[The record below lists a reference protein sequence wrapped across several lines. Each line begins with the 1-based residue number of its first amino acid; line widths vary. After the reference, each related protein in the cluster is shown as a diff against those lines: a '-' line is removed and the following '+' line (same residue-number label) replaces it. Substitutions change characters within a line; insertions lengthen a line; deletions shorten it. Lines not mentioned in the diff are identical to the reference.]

1 MARKRNNRR
10 GDDSDDEPAPAA
22 AAAPVEEDKKGN
34 KKDKKKGGK
43 KHQDDDDDDAAE
55 DQTPVPAASTAS
67 KKKDKKGKKKQAF
80 EEEET
85 VQVEE
90 EEEEEDPYAAVA
102 ASLAS
107 KKKDKKKDKKKQA
120 FVEEVQ
126 EEEEEEEDEYAAAAA
141 AIAAKKKDK
150 KKDKKKPAS
159 FEDLNDDDGEEEE
172 DPYAAV
178 AASLASK
185 KKDKKKDKKKQAF
198 VEEVQDAEEDEEEEV
213 DEYAAAA
220 AAIAAK
226 KKDKKKDKKKAAEVV
241 EEVEEEEE
249 EEAEVQADEEEEE
262 EAVEEIVEKKPKS
275 EADKKKDKK
284 AKKKAA
290 MAAALLETI
299 EKDEAAAADEVET
312 KVKKEKKDRKEG
324 KKLSNKERR
333 KLKEEAEAV
342 ERDEEYHR
350 AANPMDGK
358 QFSVSQQAFT
368 EDANWENATD
378 IHIDNFTI
386 NAHNK
391 LLYENASLHINHGGK
406 YGLVGPN
413 GQGKTTI
420 LKMIALG
427 ELKIPPKIDC
437 LYVEQ
442 EVVADDTRA
451 VDAVLKADAERW
463 ALLEE
468 EKQLLAALES
478 GPNDVMDE
486 RLNDVYEQLAGMN
499 ASAAEARARRIL
511 FGLGFDSQMQEKATK
526 DFSGGWRMRISLA
539 KALYVEPTLLM
550 LDEPT
555 NHLDLNAVIWLDDY
569 LQKWKKTLLIVSH
582 DADFLNSVCGEIL
595 HLESKKLVSYKGN
608 YDQFKEMEVQKRK
621 QAEKAWEKQ
630 QKQLRALKAK
640 GTSSTKATD
649 IVKKAREPGARAEK
663 KKAKSS
669 VESAQDSGKSM
680 ELLERPREYTVKFSF
695 QEITQLSPPILE
707 VREVSFKYGDGPY
720 LFKEVDFGI
729 DTDSRVCIVGPNGV
743 GKSTLLKVITGD
755 LNIEEG
761 EVRRNGRLRM
771 GVYNQHFVDKLP
783 MGETPVEYLRRLFQ
797 DITYQD
803 ARNLLGKVGLEGHA
817 HEIKNRLLSGGQ
829 KARVV
834 LAELI
839 LMNPHVL
846 VLDEPTNNLDI
857 ESIDALCEALNQFD
871 GGVVVVTHDARLI
884 EAINCVLW
892 VVGDQDCVAYNGT
905 FHEYKNAILEDI
917 MKKSEMEESRIADNA
932 AKKAEKRAEKMAK
945 K

>member
-22 AAAPVEEDKKGN
+22 AASPPAEENAKGS
-34 KKDKKKGGK
+34 KKDKSKGGK
-43 KHQDDDDDDAAE
+43 KQQAAAVVVDENDDEDEEDPYVQAA
-55 DQTPVPAASTAS
+55 AAAAS
-67 KKKDKKGKKKQAF
+67 KKKDKKKDKKNKQAYADEDDEVDNVPAEDDEEDDPYVQAAAAAAAKKKDKKKDKKKQA
-80 EEEET
+80 
-85 VQVEE
+85 VVVVEDVDE
-90 EEEEEDPYAAVA
+90 ASDEEEDPYVLAAA
-102 ASLAS
+102 AAAA

-120 FVEEVQ
+120 FVAEHVEAADDDNDDDDADDPYVQ
-126 EEEEEEEDEYAAAAA
+126 AAAAA
-141 AIAAKKKDK
+141 AAKKKDK
-150 KKDKKKPAS
+150 KKDKKKQ
-159 FEDLNDDDGEEEE
+159 
-172 DPYAAV
+172 AV
-178 AASLASK
+178 
-185 KKDKKKDKKKQAF
+185 
-198 VEEVQDAEEDEEEEV
+198 VIEEVESEVDDTDIVVEGIEQAAAADEEEEEEV
-213 DEYAAAA
+213 VETKVVPASDA
-220 AAIAAK
+220 
-226 KKDKKKDKKKAAEVV
+226 DKKKDKKKA
-241 EEVEEEEE
+241 
-249 EEAEVQADEEEEE
+249 
-262 EAVEEIVEKKPKS
+262 
-275 EADKKKDKK
+275 
-284 AKKKAA
+284 KKKAA
-290 MAAALLETI
+290 FAAALLETI
-299 EKDEAAAADEVET
+299 EKLDDAANDPTTTSSEAAA
-312 KVKKEKKDRKEG
+312 KKKKDRSAKDG

-333 KLKEEAEAV
+333 KLKEDADAT
-342 ERDEEYHR
+342 ERDAEYHR

-391 LLYENASLHINHGGK
+391 LLYDNASLHINHGGK

-427 ELKIPPKIDC
+427 ELRIPPKIDC

-468 EKQLLAALES
+468 ETALLAQLDEAPSDQL
-478 GPNDVMDE
+478 DE
-486 RLNDVYEQLAGMN
+486 RLNEVYEQLAGMN

-511 FGLGFDSQMQEKATK
+511 FGLGFDSDMQEKVTK

-595 HLESKKLVSYKGN
+595 HLESKKIVSYKGN
-608 YDQFKEMEVQKRK
+608 YDMFKEMEVQKRK

-640 GTSSTKATD
+640 GASSSKASD
-649 IVKKAREPGARAEK
+649 IVKKQREPGARADK

-669 VESAQDSGKSM
+669 VESAQDSGKTL

-695 QEITQLSPPILE
+695 KEITQLSPPILE
-707 VREVSFKYGDGPY
+707 VREVSFKYGNGPY
-720 LFKEVDFGI
+720 LFKDVDFGL
-729 DTDSRVCIVGPNGV
+729 DTGSRVCIVGPNGV

-755 LNIEEG
+755 LTIEEG

-839 LMNPHVL
+839 LMNPHML

-857 ESIDALCEALNQFD
+857 ESIDALCDALNAFD

-884 EAINCVLW
+884 AAINCVLW
-892 VVGDQDCVAYNGT
+892 VVGDQDCIAYNGT
-905 FHEYKNAILEDI
+905 FEEYKSAILDDI
-917 MKKSEMEESRIADNA
+917 MKKAEHEASRIQDNA
-932 AKKAEKRAEKMAK
+932 AKKAEKRAEKYK

>member
-22 AAAPVEEDKKGN
+22 AAPVEEEKKGG
-34 KKDKKKGGK
+34 KKDKKKGSK
-43 KHQDDDDDDAAE
+43 RHDDDEDVEAAVE
-55 DQTPVPAASTAS
+55 DPYVQAAANVAS
-67 KKKDKKGKKKQAF
+67 KKKDKKKDKKKQSEAEEETEQIEEEEDEDPYLQAAASVASRKKDKRKDKKKQAF
-80 EEEET
+80 VEE
-85 VQVEE
+85 VEE
-90 EEEEEDPYAAVA
+90 EEEEEDPYEQAAAAA
-102 ASLAS
+102 ASKKKDKKKDKKKQVVVEEVEEEEEEEEDPYEQAAAATAS

-120 FVEEVQ
+120 VVEEVE
-126 EEEEEEEDEYAAAAA
+126 EEEEEEED
-141 AIAAKKKDK
+141 
-150 KKDKKKPAS
+150 
-159 FEDLNDDDGEEEE
+159 
-172 DPYAAV
+172 PYEQAAAV
-178 AASLASK
+178 AASK
-185 KKDKKKDKKKQAF
+185 KKDKKKDKKQT
-198 VEEVQDAEEDEEEEV
+198 
-213 DEYAAAA
+213 
-220 AAIAAK
+220 
-226 KKDKKKDKKKAAEVV
+226 VV
-241 EEVEEEEE
+241 EEVEEDEAENEELAE
-249 EEAEVQADEEEEE
+249 ATEDAEVQE
-262 EAVEEIVEKKPKS
+262 VEVVEEKKPKTDA
-275 EADKKKDKK
+275 EKKKEKK
-284 AKKKAA
+284 AKSKKA
-290 MAAALLETI
+290 MAAALLAEI
-299 EKDEAAAADEVET
+299 EKDEEEKKEGAEEEKT
-312 KVKKEKKDRKEG
+312 PKKEKKERKEG

-333 KLKEEAEAV
+333 KLKEEAEAA
-342 ERDEEYHR
+342 ERDAEYHR

-427 ELKIPPKIDC
+427 ELRIPPKIDC

-451 VDAVLKADAERW
+451 VDAVLKADADRW

-468 EKQLLAALES
+468 EKNLLAELENN
-478 GPNDVMDE
+478 PNDQLDE
-486 RLNDVYEQLAGMN
+486 RLNEVYEQLAGMN

-511 FGLGFDSQMQEKATK
+511 FGLGFDSAMQEKATK

-582 DADFLNSVCGEIL
+582 DADFLNSVCSEIL
-595 HLESKKLVSYKGN
+595 HLENKKLVSYKGN

-640 GTSSTKATD
+640 GTSSSKATD
-649 IVKKAREPGARAEK
+649 IVKKQREPGARAEK

-669 VESAQDSGKSM
+669 VESAQDSGKTM

-695 QEITQLSPPILE
+695 KEITQLSPPILE

-720 LFKEVDFGI
+720 LFNNVDFGL

-743 GKSTLLKVITGD
+743 GKSTLLKIITGD

-839 LMNPHVL
+839 LMNPHML

-857 ESIDALCEALNQFD
+857 ESIDALCEALNEYD

-892 VVGDQDCVAYNGT
+892 VVGDNDCVAYNGT
-905 FHEYKNAILEDI
+905 FEDYKNAILEDI
-917 MKKSEMEESRIADNA
+917 MKKAENEEARIQDNA
-932 AKKAEKRAEKMAK
+932 AKKAEKRAEKFK

>member
-22 AAAPVEEDKKGN
+22 AAAPPAEENAKGS
-34 KKDKKKGGK
+34 KKDKSKGGK
-43 KHQDDDDDDAAE
+43 KQQAAAVVVDENDDEDEEDPYVQAA
-55 DQTPVPAASTAS
+55 AAAAS
-67 KKKDKKGKKKQAF
+67 KKKDKKKDKKNKQAYADEDDEVDNVPAEDDEEDDPYVQAAAAAAAKKKDKKKDKKKQA
-80 EEEET
+80 
-85 VQVEE
+85 VVVVEDVDE
-90 EEEEEDPYAAVA
+90 ASDEEEDPYVLAAA
-102 ASLAS
+102 AAAA

-120 FVEEVQ
+120 FVAEHVEAADDDNDDDDADDPYVQ
-126 EEEEEEEDEYAAAAA
+126 AAAAA
-141 AIAAKKKDK
+141 AAKKKDK
-150 KKDKKKPAS
+150 KKDKKKQ
-159 FEDLNDDDGEEEE
+159 
-172 DPYAAV
+172 AV
-178 AASLASK
+178 
-185 KKDKKKDKKKQAF
+185 
-198 VEEVQDAEEDEEEEV
+198 VIEEVESEVDDTDIVVEGIEQAAAADEEEEEEV
-213 DEYAAAA
+213 VETKVVPASDA
-220 AAIAAK
+220 
-226 KKDKKKDKKKAAEVV
+226 DKKKDKKKA
-241 EEVEEEEE
+241 
-249 EEAEVQADEEEEE
+249 
-262 EAVEEIVEKKPKS
+262 
-275 EADKKKDKK
+275 
-284 AKKKAA
+284 KKKAA
-290 MAAALLETI
+290 FAAALLETI
-299 EKDEAAAADEVET
+299 EKLDDAANDPTTTSSEAAA
-312 KVKKEKKDRKEG
+312 KKKKDRSAKDG

-333 KLKEEAEAV
+333 KLKEDADAT
-342 ERDEEYHR
+342 ERDAEYHR

-391 LLYENASLHINHGGK
+391 LLYDNASLHINHGGK

-427 ELKIPPKIDC
+427 ELRIPPKIDC

-468 EKQLLAALES
+468 ETALLAQLDEAPSDQL
-478 GPNDVMDE
+478 DE
-486 RLNDVYEQLAGMN
+486 RLNEVYEQLAGMN

-511 FGLGFDSQMQEKATK
+511 FGLGFDSDMQEKVTK

-595 HLESKKLVSYKGN
+595 HLESKKIVSYKGN
-608 YDQFKEMEVQKRK
+608 YDMFKEMEVQKRK

-640 GTSSTKATD
+640 GASSSKASD
-649 IVKKAREPGARAEK
+649 IVKKQREPGARADK

-669 VESAQDSGKSM
+669 VESAQDSGKTL

-695 QEITQLSPPILE
+695 KEITQLSPPILE
-707 VREVSFKYGDGPY
+707 VREVSFKYGNGPY
-720 LFKEVDFGI
+720 LFKDVDFGL
-729 DTDSRVCIVGPNGV
+729 DTGSRVCIVGPNGV

-755 LNIEEG
+755 LTIEEG

-839 LMNPHVL
+839 LMNPHML

-857 ESIDALCEALNQFD
+857 ESIDALCDALNAFD

-884 EAINCVLW
+884 AAINCVLW
-892 VVGDQDCVAYNGT
+892 VVGDQDCIAYNGT
-905 FHEYKNAILEDI
+905 FEEYKSAILDDI
-917 MKKSEMEESRIADNA
+917 MKKAEHEASRIQDNA
-932 AKKAEKRAEKMAK
+932 AKKAEKRAEKYK

>member
-22 AAAPVEEDKKGN
+22 AAAPPAEENAKGS
-34 KKDKKKGGK
+34 KKDKSKGGK
-43 KHQDDDDDDAAE
+43 KQQAAAVVVDENDDEVEEDPYVQAA
-55 DQTPVPAASTAS
+55 AAAAS
-67 KKKDKKGKKKQAF
+67 KKKDKKKDKKNKQAYADEDDEVDNVPAEDDEEDDPYVQAAAAAAAKKKDKKKDKKKQA
-80 EEEET
+80 
-85 VQVEE
+85 VVVVEDVDE
-90 EEEEEDPYAAVA
+90 ASDEEEDPYVQAAA
-102 ASLAS
+102 AAAA

-120 FVEEVQ
+120 FVAEHVEAADDDNDDDDADDPYVQ
-126 EEEEEEEDEYAAAAA
+126 AAAAA
-141 AIAAKKKDK
+141 AAKKKDK
-150 KKDKKKPAS
+150 KKDKKKQ
-159 FEDLNDDDGEEEE
+159 
-172 DPYAAV
+172 AV
-178 AASLASK
+178 
-185 KKDKKKDKKKQAF
+185 
-198 VEEVQDAEEDEEEEV
+198 VIEEVESEVDDTDIVVEDIEQAAAADEEEDEEVVETKV
-213 DEYAAAA
+213 VPASDA
-220 AAIAAK
+220 
-226 KKDKKKDKKKAAEVV
+226 DKKKDKKKA
-241 EEVEEEEE
+241 
-249 EEAEVQADEEEEE
+249 
-262 EAVEEIVEKKPKS
+262 
-275 EADKKKDKK
+275 
-284 AKKKAA
+284 KKKAA
-290 MAAALLETI
+290 FAAALLETI
-299 EKDEAAAADEVET
+299 EKLDDAANDPTTTSSEAAA
-312 KVKKEKKDRKEG
+312 KKKKDRSAKDG

-333 KLKEEAEAV
+333 KLKEDADAT
-342 ERDEEYHR
+342 ERDAEYHR

-391 LLYENASLHINHGGK
+391 LLYDNASLHINHGGK

-427 ELKIPPKIDC
+427 ELRIPPKIDC

-468 EKQLLAALES
+468 ETALLAELDEAPSDQL
-478 GPNDVMDE
+478 DE
-486 RLNDVYEQLAGMN
+486 RLNEVYEQLAGMN

-511 FGLGFDSQMQEKATK
+511 FGLGFDSDMQEKVTK

-595 HLESKKLVSYKGN
+595 HLESKKIVSYKGN
-608 YDQFKEMEVQKRK
+608 YDMFKEMEVQKRK

-640 GTSSTKATD
+640 GASSSKASD
-649 IVKKAREPGARAEK
+649 IVKKQREPGARADK

-669 VESAQDSGKSM
+669 VESAQDSGKTL

-695 QEITQLSPPILE
+695 KEITQLSPPILE
-707 VREVSFKYGDGPY
+707 VREVSFKYGNGPY
-720 LFKEVDFGI
+720 LFKDVDFGL
-729 DTDSRVCIVGPNGV
+729 DTGSRVCIVGPNGV

-755 LNIEEG
+755 LTIEEG

-839 LMNPHVL
+839 LMNPHML

-857 ESIDALCEALNQFD
+857 ESIDALCDALNAFD

-884 EAINCVLW
+884 AAINCVLW
-892 VVGDQDCVAYNGT
+892 VVGDQDCIAYNGT
-905 FHEYKNAILEDI
+905 FEEYKSAILDDI
-917 MKKSEMEESRIADNA
+917 MKKAEHEASRIQDNA
-932 AKKAEKRAEKMAK
+932 AKKAEKRAEKYK

>member
-22 AAAPVEEDKKGN
+22 AAAPPAEENGKGS
-34 KKDKKKGGK
+34 KKDKSKGGK
-43 KHQDDDDDDAAE
+43 KQQAAAVVVDENDDEEDPYVQAA
-55 DQTPVPAASTAS
+55 AAAAS
-67 KKKDKKGKKKQAF
+67 KKKDKKKDKKNKQAYADEDDEVDNAPAEAEDDEEDDPYVQAAAATAAKKKDKKKDKKKQA
-80 EEEET
+80 
-85 VQVEE
+85 VVVVEDVDE
-90 EEEEEDPYAAVA
+90 ASDEEEDPYVQAAA
-102 ASLAS
+102 AAAA

-120 FVEEVQ
+120 FVAEHVEVADDDNDDDDADDPYVQ
-126 EEEEEEEDEYAAAAA
+126 AAAAA
-141 AIAAKKKDK
+141 AAKKKDK
-150 KKDKKKPAS
+150 KKQ
-159 FEDLNDDDGEEEE
+159 
-172 DPYAAV
+172 AV
-178 AASLASK
+178 
-185 KKDKKKDKKKQAF
+185 
-198 VEEVQDAEEDEEEEV
+198 VIEEVESEVDDTDIVVEDIEQAAAADEAEEEEEV
-213 DEYAAAA
+213 VETKAVPASDA
-220 AAIAAK
+220 
-226 KKDKKKDKKKAAEVV
+226 DKKKDKKKA
-241 EEVEEEEE
+241 
-249 EEAEVQADEEEEE
+249 
-262 EAVEEIVEKKPKS
+262 
-275 EADKKKDKK
+275 
-284 AKKKAA
+284 KKKAA
-290 MAAALLETI
+290 FAAALLETI
-299 EKDEAAAADEVET
+299 EKLDDAANDPTTTSSEAAA
-312 KVKKEKKDRKEG
+312 KKKKDRSAKDG

-333 KLKEEAEAV
+333 KLKEDADAT
-342 ERDEEYHR
+342 ERDAEYHR

-391 LLYENASLHINHGGK
+391 LLYDNASLHINHGGK

-427 ELKIPPKIDC
+427 ELRIPPKIDC

-468 EKQLLAALES
+468 ETALLAQLDEAPSDQL
-478 GPNDVMDE
+478 DE
-486 RLNDVYEQLAGMN
+486 RLNEVYEQLAGMN

-511 FGLGFDSQMQEKATK
+511 FGLGFDSDMQEKVTK

-595 HLESKKLVSYKGN
+595 HLESKKIVSYKGN
-608 YDQFKEMEVQKRK
+608 YDMFKEMEVQKRK

-640 GTSSTKATD
+640 GASSTKASD
-649 IVKKAREPGARAEK
+649 IVKKQREPGARADK

-669 VESAQDSGKSM
+669 VESAQDSGKTL

-695 QEITQLSPPILE
+695 KEITQLSPPILE
-707 VREVSFKYGDGPY
+707 VREVSFKYGNGPY
-720 LFKEVDFGI
+720 LFKDVDFGL
-729 DTDSRVCIVGPNGV
+729 DTGSRVCIVGPNGV

-755 LNIEEG
+755 LTIEEG

-839 LMNPHVL
+839 LMNPHML

-857 ESIDALCEALNQFD
+857 ESIDALCDALNAFD

-884 EAINCVLW
+884 AAINCVLW
-892 VVGDQDCVAYNGT
+892 VVGDQDCIAYNGT
-905 FHEYKNAILEDI
+905 FEEYKSAILDDI
-917 MKKSEMEESRIADNA
+917 MKKAEHEASRIQDNA
-932 AKKAEKRAEKMAK
+932 AKKAEKRAEKYK

>member
-10 GDDSDDEPAPAA
+10 GDDSDDEPAPAKV
-22 AAAPVEEDKKGN
+22 VEETPKAGKGKKEPKG
-34 KKDKKKGGK
+34 KKGGK
-43 KHQDDDDDDAAE
+43 RRGDDSDDE
-55 DQTPVPAASTAS
+55 PAP
-67 KKKDKKGKKKQAF
+67 K
-80 EEEET
+80 
-85 VQVEE
+85 VEE
-90 EEEEEDPYAAVA
+90 VDPYAQVA
-102 ASLAS
+102 ASMAS
-107 KKKDKKKDKKKQA
+107 KKKDKKKGKKQASFADDEDDEEEKIVVEDVEEDEEDPYLQVAASMKSKKKDKKKGKKQASFEDDDDDEEEKIAVVEDIEEDEEDPYLQAAASIKSKKKDKKKGKKQA
-120 FVEEVQ
+120 FVEEEV
-126 EEEEEEEDEYAAAAA
+126 EEEEVEAEEDEVSVVAA
-141 AIAAKKKDK
+141 
-150 KKDKKKPAS
+150 
-159 FEDLNDDDGEEEE
+159 EDEAEDEE
-172 DPYAAV
+172 DPYAAA
-178 AASLASK
+178 AASIAAKKSSK
-185 KKDKKKDKKKQAF
+185 KKDKKKAAMMEELAKAEAAKEQ
-198 VEEVQDAEEDEEEEV
+198 EEV
-213 DEYAAAA
+213 
-220 AAIAAK
+220 AAK
-226 KKDKKKDKKKAAEVV
+226 KKDKKKDKKKAALIAEL
-241 EEVEEEEE
+241 EKT
-249 EEAEVQADEEEEE
+249 EEANAAHDEDNDSEDKPKK
-262 EAVEEIVEKKPKS
+262 EKK
-275 EADKKKDKK
+275 E
-284 AKKKAA
+284 
-290 MAAALLETI
+290 
-299 EKDEAAAADEVET
+299 
-312 KVKKEKKDRKEG
+312 KKEKKD

-342 ERDEEYHR
+342 ERETEYHR
-350 AANPMDGK
+350 AANPLDGQ
-358 QFSVSQQAFT
+358 QFSVSQQAIT

-391 LLYENASLHINHGGK
+391 LLFDNASLHINHGGK

-413 GQGKTTI
+413 GQ
-420 LKMIALG
+420 AR
-427 ELKIPPKIDC
+427 IPPKIDC

-442 EVVADDTRA
+442 EVVADETRA

-468 EKQLLAALES
+468 EKSLLKKLAEGES
-478 GPNDVMDE
+478 EQADQ
-486 RLNDVYEQLAGMN
+486 RLNEVYELLAGMN
-499 ASAAEARARRIL
+499 AAAAEARARRIL
-511 FGLGFDSQMQEKATK
+511 FGLGFDSMMQEKSTK

-595 HLESKKLVSYKGN
+595 HLDQKKLTPYRGN
-608 YDQFKEMEVQKRK
+608 YDMFREMEVQKRK

-630 QKQLRALKAK
+630 QKQLRNLKAS
-640 GTSSTKATD
+640 GTSSKKATD
-649 IVKKAREPGARAEK
+649 IVKKQREPGARAAK
-663 KKAKSS
+663 KQAKST
-669 VESAQDSGKSM
+669 VDSAQDGGNTLT
-680 ELLERPREYTVKFSF
+680 LLERPREYTVKFSF
-695 QEITQLSPPILE
+695 KEITQLSPPILE
-707 VREVSFKYGDGPY
+707 VREVSWKYGNAPY
-720 LFKEVDFGI
+720 LFKNVDFGI

-743 GKSTLLKVITGD
+743 GKSTLLKIITGD
-755 LNIEEG
+755 LNPEEG

-839 LMNPHVL
+839 LLNPHVL

-857 ESIDALCEALNQFD
+857 ESIDALCEALNHYD

-884 EAINCVLW
+884 EAIRCTLW
-892 VVGDQDCVAYNGT
+892 VVDDMDCVAYPGT
-905 FHEYKNAILEDI
+905 FHEYKNSILEDI
-917 MKKSEMEESRIADNA
+917 MKKAEKEEERIHDNQS
-932 AKKAEKRAEKMAK
+932 KKAEKRALQFAK
-945 K
+945 KA